1 MMDLR
6 KHKDTHHPNYNEPA
20 FHHIFNPRG
29 SHKANKHYPGEV
41 RQRWMTA
48 TGMPKPDD
56 YELIRFH
63 YKLITDELNNG
74 AHCLTLAY
82 YCDTSQKLLE
92 DTYSG
97 LVVS

>member
-1 MMDLR
+1 
-6 KHKDTHHPNYNEPA
+6 
-20 FHHIFNPRG
+20 
-29 SHKANKHYPGEV
+29 
-41 RQRWMTA
+41 MTA

-82 YCDTSQKLLE
+82 YCDTSQKLFE